1 MTVKQINIANDFTPF
16 PGGRYRKN
24 GRGSGEEFRQ
34 RFLEPLFNEDAE
46 AIIELD
52 GASGYPP
59 SFLEEAF
66 GGLVR
71 QGHSVDEIRRRVSL
85 KARDA
90 AFEAYRHLA
99 WQYVERAAQK
109 HSVR

>member
-1 MTVKQINIANDFTPF
+1 MQTISIARDYTPY

-24 GRGSGEEFRQ
+24 GKGSGQEFREEYLVPIFQ
-34 RFLEPLFNEDAE
+34 ENRTATID
-46 AIIELD
+46 LD

-71 QGHSVDEIRRRVSL
+71 KGYSVDEIKQRIQLS
-85 KARDA
+85 AGP
-90 AFEAYRHLA
+90 AYESYKHMI
-99 WQYVERAAQK
+99 WGYVERAAQL
-109 HSVR
+109 HAEH